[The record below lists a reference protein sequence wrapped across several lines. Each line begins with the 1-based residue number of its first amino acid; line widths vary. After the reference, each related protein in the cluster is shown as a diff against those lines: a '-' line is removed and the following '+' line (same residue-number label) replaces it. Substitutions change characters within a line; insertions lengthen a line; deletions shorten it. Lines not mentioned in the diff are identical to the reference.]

1 MENGRDNRHCYRV
14 SKARWAKKVLL
25 KLQGYSKH
33 HSSQERLFL
42 AARTCACNAIVTES
56 VKLV

>member
-1 MENGRDNRHCYRV
+1 MSMENDRDNRHYYRV

-33 HSSQERLFL
+33 HSSQERLFV
-42 AARTCACNAIVTES
+42 AAYVRAMQS
-56 VKLV
+56 